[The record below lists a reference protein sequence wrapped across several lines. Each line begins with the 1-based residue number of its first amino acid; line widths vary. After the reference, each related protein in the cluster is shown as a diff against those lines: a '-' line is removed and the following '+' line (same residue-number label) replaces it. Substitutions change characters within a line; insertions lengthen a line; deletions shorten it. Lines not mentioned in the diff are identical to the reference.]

1 MRREE
6 GGSEIMAGEGKEG
19 RKQGAP
25 QCLLRICPYP
35 GDVSRGK

>member
-25 QCLLRICPYP
+25 NVC
-35 GDVSRGK
+35 